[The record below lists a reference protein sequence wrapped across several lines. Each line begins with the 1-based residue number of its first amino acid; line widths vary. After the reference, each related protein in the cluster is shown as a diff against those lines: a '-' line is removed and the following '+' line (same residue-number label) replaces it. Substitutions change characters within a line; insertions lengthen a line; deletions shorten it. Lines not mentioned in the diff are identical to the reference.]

1 MLRLCLLYVLIGSH
15 IISSVYL
22 NNFLVCLRKKCSDI
36 CVVSHNTFV
45 TKHLL
50 ASQQLQFVII
60 IVIKH
65 GKKRTFIIIHSNRD
79 VCKNSL
85 KANEI
90 FIIVALKLSQRNRFL
105 NSQSCYVDQKR
116 ELASDSLCWYLIKNS
131 HIFLLFSTEISTEAV
146 IHNI

>member
-1 MLRLCLLYVLIGSH
+1 MLRHCLLYVLIGSH

-22 NNFLVCLRKKCSDI
+22 NNFLVCLGKKCSDI

-65 GKKRTFIIIHSNRD
+65 GKKRTFIIIHSKRD
-79 VCKNSL
+79 NWKNSL
-85 KANEI
+85 KAIAI
-90 FIIVALKLSQRNRFL
+90 FIIVARKLSQRNRFL

-116 ELASDSLCWYLIKNS
+116 ELASDSLCWYLIKNFS
-131 HIFLLFSTEISTEAV
+131 YIFTFLYR
-146 IHNI
+146 NID